1 MNENNK
7 IGHINTLET
16 IAKEI
21 LELKKNLGL
30 RRPLV
35 IEFCG
40 TPKAGKTTTIS
51 ALNIFLKRNDFRTVV
66 IGEMASVC
74 QIPNKTDFF
83 FNSWNL
89 FNSMAEIIK
98 QLALGESKTDIILI
112 DRAIFDA
119 MCWFKWLVTNPVKN
133 PYINNDQYDTFYNF
147 LINTDMWIKHIDL
160 VYIFKTKPAE
170 ALKREFAELLT
181 NKTGSIMNLK
191 VLESYNKSISE
202 IKSQL
207 ESKFRNIQEYDT
219 TNQDPNQVSY
229 DVTHKVLNVLRE
241 LLTEKIGY
249 FLDTFT
255 IALKPGIND
264 ISLIESRLLF
274 FGERNI
280 IEDEN
285 YVQPV
290 AIAVI
295 TDSARKKVLV
305 LKKNEHKAIKGSPEH
320 NRMLLYLGGHVR
332 QEDRISAT
340 DSILEVIKRSLQR
353 EIKEEINE
361 TLTIG
366 SQIPFLIYSPV
377 SDKSKKHLG
386 VCFIVEMDLDEKT
399 FSPTRDEFIHKS
411 SSSRSGTVVSV
422 KDLPEMINEFEPWSL
437 SILSHVFKI
446 NMTLFSS

>member
-1 MNENNK
+1 MNEDHK
-7 IGHINTLET
+7 LGHIETLEI

-51 ALNIFLKRNDFRTVV
+51 ALNIFLKRNEFKTVV

-83 FNSWNL
+83 FNSWTL
-89 FNSMAEIIK
+89 FSSMAEIIK
-98 QLALGESKTDIILI
+98 QLAIGENKTDIILI

-119 MCWFKWLVTNPVKN
+119 ICWFKWLLTNPIKN
-133 PYINNDQYDTFYNF
+133 PYINKNQYETFSNF
-147 LINTDMWIKHIDL
+147 LVNTDMWTKHIDL
-160 VYIFKTKPAE
+160 VYIFKTDPSE

-181 NKTGSIMNLK
+181 TKSGSIMNLK

-202 IKSQL
+202 IKSHY
-207 ESKFRNIQEYDT
+207 ENKFRNIQEYDT
-219 TNQDPNQVSY
+219 TKQDPNQVSY
-229 DVTHKVLNVLRE
+229 DVTHKVLNVLRD

-249 FLDTFT
+249 FLETFT
-255 IALKPGIND
+255 ILLKSGIND
-264 ISLIESRLLF
+264 LSLIESRLLF

-280 IEDEN
+280 IEEEN

-305 LKKNEHKAIKGSPEH
+305 LKKNEHKATKGSPEH
-320 NRMLLYLGGHVR
+320 NRILLYLGGHVR

-340 DSILEVIKRSLQR
+340 DPSLEVIKRALQR

-377 SDKSKKHLG
+377 SKKSKKHLA
-386 VCFIVEMDLDEKT
+386 VCFIIEMDLDEKT
-399 FSPTRDEFIHKS
+399 FTPTREEFIHKS

-446 NMTLFSS
+446 SMTLFN